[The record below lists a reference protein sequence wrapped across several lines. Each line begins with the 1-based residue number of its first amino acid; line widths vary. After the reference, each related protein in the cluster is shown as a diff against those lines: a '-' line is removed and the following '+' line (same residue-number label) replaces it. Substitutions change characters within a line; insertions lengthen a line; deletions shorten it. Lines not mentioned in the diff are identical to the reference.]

1 MDAFLIGK
9 FSFANRNERKENLP
23 IQMEWTLT
31 IIN

>member
-1 MDAFLIGK
+1 MDAFSIGK
-9 FSFANRNERKENLP
+9 FSFANRNKRKENLP